1 MCSITHKGGDSE
13 KLIVA
18 AAVSPDGKWAA
29 TSDTG
34 KNVFIW
40 DAATGDKVSSWCVM
54 AAPLEAFAA
63 IPDLPLP

>member
-1 MCSITHKGGDSE
+1 M
-13 KLIVA
+13 A

-54 AAPLEAFAA
+54 AAPLDAFAA